1 MEFSEMKIIWD
12 SQNQEPLYAMNEAAL
27 QAIIRRRNQE
37 SERCLSRC
45 FAIEITVGV
54 ICGALMFLCA
64 GALLV
69 SGPAL
74 LAALPRMKAAASVW
88 DILALVAAGG
98 IWFYYS
104 AYMYLARKRQQ
115 RRVETFDSSLR
126 GNLERSLSQ
135 TDFQIAL
142 ARDIVWWGLVP
153 VWLAGALWVVT
164 LLHLKAAPP
173 TWAYIVMAALLIG
186 SLAAVVVR
194 KQRSI
199 TNKFEPRKRELE
211 SLRAKLA
218 DPQR

>member
-27 QAIIRRRNQE
+27 QAIVRRRNQE

-45 FAIEITVGV
+45 FATEITIGV

-64 GALLV
+64 VALLV

-74 LAALPRMKAAASVW
+74 LAALPRMKAAASLW
-88 DILALVAAGG
+88 DILALMTAGG

-104 AYMYLARKRQQ
+104 AYMYLARKRQL

-126 GNLERSLSQ
+126 GNLERALSR

-142 ARDIVWWGLVP
+142 ARDIVWRGLVP

-173 TWAYIVMAALLIG
+173 TWAYVMMATLIVG
-186 SLAAVVVR
+186 SLAAVIVR
-194 KQRSI
+194 KQGSI
-199 TNKFEPRKRELE
+199 TNRFEPRKRELE

>member
-27 QAIIRRRNQE
+27 QAIVRRRNQE

-45 FAIEITVGV
+45 FATEITIGV

-69 SGPAL
+69 SGPSL
-74 LAALPRMKAAASVW
+74 LAALPRMKTAPSVW

-104 AYMYLARKRQQ
+104 AYMYLARKRQL

-126 GNLERSLSQ
+126 GNLERALSR

-142 ARDIVWWGLVP
+142 ARDIVWRGLVP

-173 TWAYIVMAALLIG
+173 TWAYVMMATLIVG
-186 SLAAVVVR
+186 SLAAVIVR
-194 KQRSI
+194 KQGSI
-199 TNKFEPRKRELE
+199 TNRFEPRKRELE

>member
-1 MEFSEMKIIWD
+1 MEFNEMKIIWD
-12 SQNQEPLYAMNEAAL
+12 SQNQGPLYAMNEAAL
-27 QAIIRRRNQE
+27 QAIIRRRNRE

-64 GALLV
+64 GALLG

-115 RRVETFDSSLR
+115 QRVETFDSSLR

-135 TDFQIAL
+135 TDFQIML
-142 ARDIVWWGLVP
+142 VREIVWWGTGADVAGGRAVGGDASSSQGRAP
-153 VWLAGALWVVT
+153 QLAYL
-164 LLHLKAAPP
+164 
-173 TWAYIVMAALLIG
+173 IMAVLLIG
-186 SLAAVVVR
+186 SLAAAVLR

-199 TNKFEPRKRELE
+199 TNRFEPRKRELE

>member
-1 MEFSEMKIIWD
+1 
-12 SQNQEPLYAMNEAAL
+12 MNEAAL

-45 FAIEITVGV
+45 FATEITAGV

-69 SGPAL
+69 SGPAM
-74 LAALPRMKAAASVW
+74 LAALPRMKTAPSVW

-104 AYMYLARKRQQ
+104 AYMYLARKRQL

-142 ARDIVWWGLVP
+142 ARDIVLWGLVP

-173 TWAYIVMAALLIG
+173 VWAYVLMAALLIG
-186 SLAAVVVR
+186 SLAVVVVR

-199 TNKFEPRKRELE
+199 TTRFEPRKRELE

-218 DPQR
+218 EPQR

>member
-1 MEFSEMKIIWD
+1 MEFSEMKMIWD

-37 SERCLSRC
+37 SEHCLSRC

-74 LAALPRMKAAASVW
+74 LAALPRMRAAASIW

-126 GNLERSLSQ
+126 GNLDRSLSQ

-142 ARDIVWWGLVP
+142 ARDIVWLGLVP

-199 TNKFEPRKRELE
+199 TNRFEPRKRELQ
-211 SLRAKLA
+211 SLRTKLA

>member
-64 GALLV
+64 GTLLV

-74 LAALPRMKAAASVW
+74 LAALPRMKTAASVW

-142 ARDIVWWGLVP
+142 ARDIVLWGLVP

-173 TWAYIVMAALLIG
+173 TWAYVVMAALLIG
-186 SLAAVVVR
+186 SLAVVVVR

-199 TNKFEPRKRELE
+199 TTRFEPRKRELE

>member
-1 MEFSEMKIIWD
+1 MEFSEVKMIWD
-12 SQNQEPLYAMNEAAL
+12 SQNQEPLYAMNERAL
-27 QAIIRRRNQE
+27 QAIVQRKNQE

-45 FAIEITVGV
+45 FATEITIGI

-74 LAALPRMKAAASVW
+74 LAALPRMKAAASLW
-88 DILALVAAGG
+88 DVLALVTAGG

-126 GNLERSLSQ
+126 GNLECALSQ

-153 VWLAGALWVVT
+153 VWLSGALWVVT
-164 LLHLKAAPP
+164 VLHLKAAPP
-173 TWAYIVMAALLIG
+173 TWAYLAMAALLVG
-186 SLAAVVVR
+186 SLGVVIVR

-199 TNKFEPRKRELE
+199 TNRFEPRKRELE

-218 DPQR
+218 DPHR

>member
-45 FAIEITVGV
+45 FATEITAGV

-69 SGPAL
+69 SGPAM
-74 LAALPRMKAAASVW
+74 LAALPRMKTAPSVW

-104 AYMYLARKRQQ
+104 AYMYLARKRQL

-142 ARDIVWWGLVP
+142 ARDIVLWGLVP

-173 TWAYIVMAALLIG
+173 TWAYVVMAALLIG
-186 SLAAVVVR
+186 SLAVVVVR

-199 TNKFEPRKRELE
+199 TTRFEPRKRELE

-218 DPQR
+218 EPQR

>member
-1 MEFSEMKIIWD
+1 MEFNEMKMIWD

-27 QAIIRRRNQE
+27 RAIVQRKNQE

-45 FAIEITVGV
+45 FATEITVGV

-69 SGPAL
+69 SGPGL
-74 LAALPRMKAAASVW
+74 LAALPRMKTAASGW
-88 DILALVAAGG
+88 DILALAAAGG

-104 AYMYLARKRQQ
+104 AYMYLARKRQK

-126 GNLERSLSQ
+126 GNLERAISQ
-135 TDFQIAL
+135 TNFQIAL

-173 TWAYIVMAALLIG
+173 AWAYALMAALLIV
-186 SLAAVVVR
+186 SLAAVVLR
-194 KQRSI
+194 KERSI
-199 TNKFEPRKRELE
+199 TNRFEPRKRELE
-211 SLRAKLA
+211 SLRAKIA
-218 DPQR
+218 DPQS

>member
-1 MEFSEMKIIWD
+1 MEFSEMKMIWD
-12 SQNQEPLYAMNEAAL
+12 SQNQEPLYAMNEGAL
-27 QAIIRRRNQE
+27 RAIVQRKNQE

-45 FAIEITVGV
+45 FATEIAIGT
-54 ICGALMFLCA
+54 ICSALMLLCA

-69 SGPAL
+69 SGPGL
-74 LAALPRMKAAASVW
+74 LAALPRMKAVASVW
-88 DILALVAAGG
+88 DVLALVAAGG

-126 GNLERSLSQ
+126 GNLERALSQ

-173 TWAYIVMAALLIG
+173 TWAYVVMAALLIG
-186 SLAAVVVR
+186 SLGAVVVR

-199 TNKFEPRKRELE
+199 TNRFEPRKRELE

>member
-1 MEFSEMKIIWD
+1 
-12 SQNQEPLYAMNEAAL
+12 
-27 QAIIRRRNQE
+27 
-37 SERCLSRC
+37 
-45 FAIEITVGV
+45 
-54 ICGALMFLCA
+54 
-64 GALLV
+64 
-69 SGPAL
+69 
-74 LAALPRMKAAASVW
+74 
-88 DILALVAAGG
+88 
-98 IWFYYS
+98 
-104 AYMYLARKRQQ
+104 MYLARKRQQ
-115 RRVETFDSSLR
+115 QRVETFDSSLR

-173 TWAYIVMAALLIG
+173 TWAYVVMAALLIG

-199 TNKFEPRKRELE
+199 TNRFEPRKHELE

>member
-45 FAIEITVGV
+45 FATEITVGV

-69 SGPAL
+69 SGPAM
-74 LAALPRMKAAASVW
+74 LAALPRMKTAPSVW

-104 AYMYLARKRQQ
+104 AYMYLARKRQL

-142 ARDIVWWGLVP
+142 ARDIVLWGLVP

-173 TWAYIVMAALLIG
+173 VWAYVVMAALLIG
-186 SLAAVVVR
+186 SLAVVVVQ

-199 TNKFEPRKRELE
+199 TTRFEPRKRELE

>member
-1 MEFSEMKIIWD
+1 MEFSEMKMIWD

-27 QAIIRRRNQE
+27 QAIIRRKNRE
-37 SERCLSRC
+37 SERCLARC
-45 FAIEITVGV
+45 FAMEITIGV
-54 ICGALMFLCA
+54 ICGGLMFLCA
-64 GALLV
+64 GALVV

-115 RRVETFDSSLR
+115 QRVETFDSSLR
-126 GNLERSLSQ
+126 GNLDRSLSQ
-135 TDFQIAL
+135 ADFQIAL
-142 ARDIVWWGLVP
+142 ARDIVWRGLVP

-173 TWAYIVMAALLIG
+173 TWAYVVMAALLIG
-186 SLAAVVVR
+186 SLAAVVVQ
-194 KQRSI
+194 KQRLI
-199 TNKFEPRKRELE
+199 TNRFEPRKRELE

-218 DPQR
+218 EPQR

>member
-1 MEFSEMKIIWD
+1 MEFNEMKIIWD
-12 SQNQEPLYAMNEAAL
+12 SQNQEPLYAMNEGAL
-27 QAIIRRRNQE
+27 RAIVQRKNQE

-45 FAIEITVGV
+45 FATEITIGM

-64 GALLV
+64 VALLV

-74 LAALPRMKAAASVW
+74 LAALPRMKAAASLW
-88 DILALVAAGG
+88 DVLALVTAGG

-126 GNLERSLSQ
+126 GNLERALSQ

-153 VWLAGALWVVT
+153 VWLAGALWVGT
-164 LLHLKAAPP
+164 LLQLKAAPP
-173 TWAYIVMAALLIG
+173 TWAYLVMAALFIG
-186 SLAAVVVR
+186 SLAAVIVR
-194 KQRSI
+194 RQRSI
-199 TNKFEPRKRELE
+199 TNRFEPRKRELE